1 MLLKLFGQH
10 NAEFAN
16 KVGHNRAQGNAVKTI
31 KSAVHAEL

>member
-10 NAEFAN
+10 DAEFVN
-16 KVGHNRAQGNAVKTI
+16 IGHNRAQGNAVKTI